1 MPGLAAIVL
10 GSAPVFGGA
19 LLGAAAGQFVGPD
32 FRAGIKE
39 DLDLL
44 ERLPEDETD
53 RRAALRGS
61 IANRID
67 DLVVANE
74 KRRQLRAAAIVY
86 RGNWRD
92 IVLFLCT
99 VLFAVVWWDA
109 DHDRKSWLPLF
120 IVLILASLIT
130 AGYAL
135 RGVRSSIVNLLHRNR
150 SHTGSTERPRTMRP
164 RRQPPA
170 RQ

>member
-19 LLGAAAGQFVGPD
+19 LLAAAAGKFVSTD

-39 DLDLL
+39 DMELL

-53 RRAALRGS
+53 RRAALRRS

-74 KRRQLRAAAIVY
+74 KRRQLRATAIVY
-86 RGNWRD
+86 QGSWRD
-92 IVLFLCT
+92 VVLFLCT
-99 VLFAVVWWDA
+99 VLFAVVWWDV
-109 DHDRKSWLPLF
+109 DHDRKSWLPMF
-120 IVLILASLIT
+120 IVLLVASVIT

-135 RGVRSSIVNLLHRNR
+135 RGIRASIVNLLHRNGTHR
-150 SHTGSTERPRTMRP
+150 
-164 RRQPPA
+164 
-170 RQ
+170 

>member
-10 GSAPVFGGA
+10 GSAPIFGGA
-19 LLGAAAGQFVGPD
+19 ILGAAAGQFVSTD

-39 DLDLL
+39 DMDLL

-53 RRAALRGS
+53 RRAALRHS
-61 IANRID
+61 IENRID

-86 RGNWRD
+86 KGNWRD
-92 IVLFLCT
+92 VVLFLCT
-99 VLFAVVWWDA
+99 VLFAVVWWDV

-120 IVLILASLIT
+120 IVLIVASVIT

-135 RGVRSSIVNLLHRNR
+135 RGVRASIVKLLRRNKGR
-150 SHTGSTERPRTMRP
+150 
-164 RRQPPA
+164 
-170 RQ
+170 

>member
-1 MPGLAAIVL
+1 MPGLAAIAL
-10 GSAPVFGGA
+10 GSAPIFGGA
-19 LLGAAAGQFVGPD
+19 LLAAAAGQFVGAD
-32 FRAGIKE
+32 FRTGIKE
-39 DLDLL
+39 DMELL
-44 ERLPEDETD
+44 ERLPEDEAD
-53 RRAALRGS
+53 RRAALRRS

-86 RGNWRD
+86 QGSWRD

-99 VLFAVVWWDA
+99 ILFTVVWWDV

-120 IVLILASLIT
+120 IVLILASVAA

-135 RGVRSSIVNLLHRNR
+135 RGIRRSMLKLIRRTASR
-150 SHTGSTERPRTMRP
+150 TGPTERP
-164 RRQPPA
+164 
-170 RQ
+170 

>member
-1 MPGLAAIVL
+1 MPGLAAIAL
-10 GSAPVFGGA
+10 GSAPIFGGA
-19 LLGAAAGQFVGPD
+19 LLGAAAGQFVSTD

-39 DLDLL
+39 DMDLL

-53 RRAALRGS
+53 RRAALRHS
-61 IANRID
+61 IENRID

-86 RGNWRD
+86 QGNWRD
-92 IVLFLCT
+92 VVLFLCT
-99 VLFAVVWWDA
+99 VLFAMVWWDV

-120 IVLILASLIT
+120 IVLIVASVIT

-135 RGVRSSIVNLLHRNR
+135 RGVRASIVKLLRRNGGR
-150 SHTGSTERPRTMRP
+150 
-164 RRQPPA
+164 
-170 RQ
+170 

>member
-1 MPGLAAIVL
+1 MPGLAGIVL
-10 GSAPVFGGA
+10 GSAPIFGGA
-19 LLGAAAGQFVGPD
+19 LLGAAAGQFVSTD

-39 DLDLL
+39 DMDLL

-53 RRAALRGS
+53 RRAALRHS
-61 IANRID
+61 IENRID

-86 RGNWRD
+86 QGNWRD
-92 IVLFLCT
+92 VVLFLCT
-99 VLFAVVWWDA
+99 VLFAMVWWDV

-120 IVLILASLIT
+120 IVLIVASVIT

-135 RGVRSSIVNLLHRNR
+135 RGMRASIVKLLRRNGGR
-150 SHTGSTERPRTMRP
+150 
-164 RRQPPA
+164 
-170 RQ
+170 

>member
-1 MPGLAAIVL
+1 MPALAAIVL

-32 FRAGIKE
+32 LRAGIKE
-39 DLDLL
+39 DMDLL
-44 ERLPEDETD
+44 ERLPEDKAD
-53 RRAALRGS
+53 RRAALRRS
-61 IANRID
+61 IANRVD

-92 IVLFLCT
+92 IVVFLCT
-99 VLFAVVWWDA
+99 VLFAVVWWDV

-120 IVLILASLIT
+120 IGLIVASVIT

-135 RGVRSSIVNLLHRNR
+135 RGIRASVVNLLHRNGP
-150 SHTGSTERPRTMRP
+150 HTGSAERR
-164 RRQPPA
+164 
-170 RQ
+170 

>member
-1 MPGLAAIVL
+1 MPGLAAIAL
-10 GSAPVFGGA
+10 GSAPIFGGA
-19 LLGAAAGQFVGPD
+19 LLGAAAGQFVSTD

-39 DLDLL
+39 DMDLL

-53 RRAALRGS
+53 RRAALRHS
-61 IANRID
+61 IENRID

-86 RGNWRD
+86 QGNWRD
-92 IVLFLCT
+92 VVLFLCT
-99 VLFAVVWWDA
+99 VLFAMVWWDV

-120 IVLILASLIT
+120 IVLIVASVIT

-135 RGVRSSIVNLLHRNR
+135 RGMRASIVKLLRRNGGR
-150 SHTGSTERPRTMRP
+150 
-164 RRQPPA
+164 
-170 RQ
+170 

>member
-10 GSAPVFGGA
+10 GSAPIFGGA
-19 LLGAAAGQFVGPD
+19 LLGVAAGQFVGND

-39 DLDLL
+39 DMDLL
-44 ERLPEDETD
+44 ERLPEDETE
-53 RRAALRGS
+53 RRAALRLS
-61 IANRID
+61 IENRID

-74 KRRQLRAAAIVY
+74 KRRQLRSAAIVY
-86 RGNWRD
+86 QGNWRD

-99 VLFAVVWWDA
+99 VLFAVVWWDV

-120 IVLILASLIT
+120 VVLIVASVIT

-135 RGVRSSIVNLLHRNR
+135 RGLRASIVKLLHRNEVR
-150 SHTGSTERPRTMRP
+150 
-164 RRQPPA
+164 
-170 RQ
+170 

>member
-39 DLDLL
+39 DMDLL
-44 ERLPEDETD
+44 ERFPEDEAD
-53 RRAALRGS
+53 RRAALRRS

-67 DLVVANE
+67 ALVVASE

-92 IVLFLCT
+92 IVVFLCT
-99 VLFAVVWWDA
+99 ILFTVVWWDV

-120 IVLILASLIT
+120 IGLIVASVIT

-135 RGVRSSIVNLLHRNR
+135 RGIRASVVNLLHRNGP
-150 SHTGSTERPRTMRP
+150 HTGSTERR
-164 RRQPPA
+164 
-170 RQ
+170 

>member
-10 GSAPVFGGA
+10 GSAPIFGGA
-19 LLGAAAGQFVGPD
+19 LLGAAAGQFVSTD

-39 DLDLL
+39 DMDLL

-53 RRAALRGS
+53 RRAALRHS
-61 IANRID
+61 IENRID
-67 DLVVANE
+67 DLIVANE

-86 RGNWRD
+86 QGNWRD
-92 IVLFLCT
+92 VVLFLCT
-99 VLFAVVWWDA
+99 VLFAMVWWDV

-120 IVLILASLIT
+120 IVLIVASVIT

-135 RGVRSSIVNLLHRNR
+135 RGVRASIVKLLRRNA
-150 SHTGSTERPRTMRP
+150 
-164 RRQPPA
+164 A
-170 RQ
+170 R